1 MRQFDVFTNPSV
13 ESRDFAPFVVA
24 LQSHHLPLDSTVVA
38 PIVTDSAGFSLDL
51 PVEIGG
57 RWLHIAMAELANVP
71 TRSLGRALTNLAAH
85 EDAIRRGL
93 DRLFTGF

>member
-1 MRQFDVFTNPSV
+1 MRQFDVFANPSL
-13 ESRDFAPFVVA
+13 ETRDFAPFVVA
-24 LQSHHLPLDSTVVA
+24 LQSHHLPLDSTIVA

-57 RWLHIAMAELANVP
+57 RLLHIAMAELANVP
-71 TRSLGRALTNLAAH
+71 TRSLGRPAANLAAH
-85 EDAIRRGL
+85 EDDIRRAL